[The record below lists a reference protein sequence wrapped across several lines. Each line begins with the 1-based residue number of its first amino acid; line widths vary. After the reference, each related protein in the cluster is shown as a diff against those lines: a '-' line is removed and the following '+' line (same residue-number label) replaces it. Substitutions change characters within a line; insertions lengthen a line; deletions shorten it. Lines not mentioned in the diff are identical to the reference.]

1 MDDPAQR
8 ATLALNEQF
17 DAELERRVVLLEQPE
32 NQGRDYDAV
41 AWLIL
46 LLLGV
51 VVPIIALYW
60 GRA

>member
-1 MDDPAQR
+1 MDDPAER

-17 DAELERRVVLLEQPE
+17 DVELERRVALLEQPE